1 METRVISL
9 DKGSQLNKTV
19 ISYTDLKEVTPIVAG
34 IVIHKENP
42 TGYSFDSNAGYIAYA
57 DSTQNPR
64 NNNGVIYVGAVF
76 PASLNAAKVQLFPE
90 AERKEHGGALGH
102 VLGISDYEPG
112 TEYVYY
118 WGSGWSKYGFAA
130 DTEWTKYLENF
141 AQQVRNP
148 LTVTVK

>member
-1 METRVISL
+1 ML
-9 DKGSQLNKTV
+9 QK
-19 ISYTDLKEVTPIVAG
+19 A
-34 IVIHKENP
+34 
-42 TGYSFDSNAGYIAYA
+42 
-57 DSTQNPR
+57 
-64 NNNGVIYVGAVF
+64 
-76 PASLNAAKVQLFPE
+76 QLFPE

-148 LTVTVK
+148 LNSDCEIKEYSG